1 MKDYILVKSK
11 IFNDYNKNYIFIIL
25 SYGLFLGW
33 MLSFPYNGPIYE
45 YLSYWYNFSGD
56 YFPLA
61 YIGVPVVFLV
71 FFGYIKSK
79 EKYPKRLAI
88 YSTAVC
94 FAGNLLLFFG
104 VAHWYITFT
113 FMGIASVLFVIGW
126 SYFYT
131 VSVSYKDKIKVMGLT
146 IMLGN
151 LVLYLINILVK
162 SGFETYA
169 LGVSLAALTI
179 SLLSSTFLT
188 FEKSYDYSFDTSK
201 DIKSLIILL
210 CAVLFLININDG
222 LNSKLVDP
230 LFQEIETHLVLYKRL
245 PYILAILYLVVFSD
259 KISHLSTFYVAIFLI
274 GMSNVALM
282 VLGISETSFYVNET
296 ILQSGLGIGDL
307 FVWSVVGHVAHLYG
321 RPYRITSFALI
332 SLLTSVFLGRVMGI
346 VFSNSPDGGLY
357 TIAVSFTTV
366 FVTMLILPKLF
377 STIDREVVEI
387 KEERKF
393 ESKVNTLTEREL
405 EIYNL
410 LIKGLKN
417 QQIAEELYISDNTLK
432 THLRNI
438 YKKLNVAGKKELP
451 IE

>member
-1 MKDYILVKSK
+1 MLVKSK

-25 SYGLFLGW
+25 SYGFFLGW

-45 YLSYWYNFSGD
+45 YLSYWYSFSGE
-56 YFPLA
+56 YYPLA

-71 FFGYIKSK
+71 FFGYVNSK

-88 YSTAVC
+88 YSIVVC

-104 VAHWYITFT
+104 VTHWYITFT

-131 VSVSYKDKIKVMGLT
+131 ISVSYKDKIKVMGFT
-146 IMLGN
+146 MILGN
-151 LVLYLINILVK
+151 LVLYVINILVK
-162 SGFETYA
+162 KGFETYA
-169 LGVSLAALTI
+169 LAASLIVI
-179 SLLSSTFLT
+179 SLSLVSSNFLT
-188 FEKSYDYSFDTSK
+188 YEKSYDYAFDTK
-201 DIKSLIILL
+201 KNIKGLIMLL
-210 CAVLFLININDG
+210 CSIIFLINVNDG
-222 LNSKLVDP
+222 LNSKLIDP
-230 LFQEIETHLVLYKRL
+230 LFIEIEANIILYKKV
-245 PYILAILYLVVFSD
+245 PYILAILFLVVFSD
-259 KISHLSTFYVAIFLI
+259 KISHLSTFYIAIFLI

-296 ILQSGLGIGDL
+296 ILQTGLGIGDI
-307 FVWSVVGHVAHLYG
+307 FVWSVVGHIAHLYG
-321 RPYRITSFALI
+321 RPYRLTSFALI
-332 SLLTSVFLGRVMGI
+332 SLLTSVFLGRLAGI

-393 ESKVNTLTEREL
+393 ESRVNTLTEREL
-405 EIYNL
+405 QIYNL
-410 LIKGLKN
+410 LIKGKKN
-417 QQIAEELYISDNTLK
+417 HEIAEELFISDNTLK

>member
-1 MKDYILVKSK
+1 MRNYILVKSK

-33 MLSFPYNGPIYE
+33 MLSFPYSGPIYE
-45 YLSYWYNFSGD
+45 YLSYWYNFTGD
-56 YFPLA
+56 YFSLA
-61 YIGVPVVFLV
+61 YIGVPVIFLV

-113 FMGIASVLFVIGW
+113 FMGIASVLFVVGW

-146 IMLGN
+146 IILGN
-151 LVLYLINILVK
+151 LVLYFINILIK

-169 LGVSLAALTI
+169 LVVSLAALTI
-179 SLLSSTFLT
+179 SILSSNFLT

-201 DIKSLIILL
+201 DIKKIIVLL
-210 CAVLFLININDG
+210 SAVLFLININDG
-222 LNSKLVDP
+222 LNNELVAP
-230 LFQEIETHLVLYKRL
+230 LFHGIKSNVVLYERL
-245 PYILAILYLVVFSD
+245 PYIFAMIYLVVFSD
-259 KISHLSTFYVAIFLI
+259 KISHLSIFYLAIFLI
-274 GMSNVALM
+274 GMSNVVLM

-307 FVWSVVGHVAHLYG
+307 FIWSMIGHVGHLYG
-321 RPYRITSFALI
+321 RPYKITSFALI
-332 SLLTSVFLGRVMGI
+332 SLLTSVFLGRVLGI
-346 VFSNSPDGGLY
+346 VFSKSPDGGLY

-393 ESKVNTLTEREL
+393 ESRINTLTEREL
-405 EIYNL
+405 QIYNL
-410 LIKGLKN
+410 IIKGLKN
-417 QQIAEELYISDNTLK
+417 HEIAEELYISENTLK
-432 THLRNI
+432 THLRNV
-438 YKKLNVAGKKELP
+438 YKKLNVAGKKELT
-451 IE
+451 IK